1 MGERSKAARP
11 VVVELVGPAGSGK
24 SALAQR
30 LSAQPGA
37 VRASVWNLPR
47 PLIFEGALRS
57 LPALVGLCWGTRS
70 VSWPILAQVMRLG
83 ALRLLLRRR
92 LRHTRLVVLD
102 EGPVFAL
109 SWVCVFGPAA
119 LGNGRTERW
128 WRRRAAEW
136 APLLDRVVLLDTP
149 DPILMGRLRGRS
161 KRDDE
166 LRDFTDREI
175 VDLAAAYRAAFA
187 HVLRHLAP
195 GDRVVTLPT
204 DDASLDRLVGAVGT
218 VLDETHRGD

>member
-102 EGPVFAL
+102 
-109 SWVCVFGPAA
+109 
-119 LGNGRTERW
+119 
-128 WRRRAAEW
+128 
-136 APLLDRVVLLDTP
+136 
-149 DPILMGRLRGRS
+149 
-161 KRDDE
+161 
-166 LRDFTDREI
+166 
-175 VDLAAAYRAAFA
+175 
-187 HVLRHLAP
+187 
-195 GDRVVTLPT
+195 
-204 DDASLDRLVGAVGT
+204 
-218 VLDETHRGD
+218 

>member
-1 MGERSKAARP
+1 M
-11 VVVELVGPAGSGK
+11 
-24 SALAQR
+24 
-30 LSAQPGA
+30 
-37 VRASVWNLPR
+37 
-47 PLIFEGALRS
+47 
-57 LPALVGLCWGTRS
+57 
-70 VSWPILAQVMRLG
+70 
-83 ALRLLLRRR
+83 
-92 LRHTRLVVLD
+92 
-102 EGPVFAL
+102 
-109 SWVCVFGPAA
+109 
-119 LGNGRTERW
+119 
-128 WRRRAAEW
+128 
-136 APLLDRVVLLDTP
+136 LLDTP